1 MSSADVETPAAT
13 SSGRTTAGSLGGSLI
28 VSIGLGYVLTVA
40 CQRLLSPPDYAVFVT
55 FWGLVMGLG
64 STLSPLEQELSRQSA
79 VAALTGGRAGRPA
92 LRAVAVGMLVAAAFS
107 LALLI
112 PPITEKLF
120 HGDWSLA
127 VIVLCGGV
135 AFACQFGTRGLL
147 IGQHKVKAF
156 SLLVVAE
163 PAIRALVLGALVVS
177 VAYNVVSLA
186 IAVAAGSF
194 AWLLFA
200 RPARQLLDVHVEG
213 DGWGVTGRRMGMLL
227 VGAALTAAVITGY
240 PALVGLL
247 APGGDGDRVGAL
259 FAALVIARLPLTLI
273 GPVQSLAVPFVVRL
287 SVTEEGRHRLRRVL
301 ALGAAAALVLAALGA
316 LVGLW
321 LGPWAVRFVSGPK
334 YDIDGWSVAGLVWSS
349 VLLVPMQLLTAV
361 LVARTQARLVL
372 LTWAVVTGTA
382 SLLLVLL
389 PGDTVFRAVVALA
402 AAPTLGLAVV
412 LAFVLRKAPET
423 VPGTTPGT
431 GETSS

>member
-1 MSSADVETPAAT
+1 MSTEVDTPATAR
-13 SSGRTTAGSLGGSLI
+13 SGRTTAGSLGGSLI
-28 VSIGLGYVLTVA
+28 VSIGLGYLLTVA
-40 CQRLLSPPDYAVFVT
+40 CQRLLSPPEYAVFVT

-79 VAALTGGRAGRPA
+79 VAALAGGKAGRPA
-92 LRAVAVGMLVAAAFS
+92 LRAVAVGVVVAAAFS

-112 PPITEKLF
+112 PPVNEKLF
-120 HGDWSLA
+120 RGDWSLA
-127 VIVLCGGV
+127 LVVLCGGV

-163 PAIRALVLGALVVS
+163 PAIRALILGVLVVS

-200 RPARQLLDVHVEG
+200 RPARQLLDFRVEG
-213 DGWGVTGRRMGMLL
+213 DGWGVTSRRMGMLL
-227 VGAALTAAVITGY
+227 AGAALTAAVITGY

-247 APGGDGDRVGAL
+247 APGGDRDRVGSL

-287 SVTEEGRHRLRRVL
+287 SVTEEGRHKLRRVL
-301 ALGAAAALVLAALGA
+301 ALGAGAALVLAAVGA
-316 LVGLW
+316 LVGMW
-321 LGPWAVRFVSGPK
+321 IGPWAVRTVSGPK

-361 LVARTQARLVL
+361 LIARTQARLVL
-372 LTWAVVTGTA
+372 VTWAVVTGTA
-382 SLLLVLL
+382 SLVLLFL

-402 AAPTLGLAVV
+402 VAPTLGLAVV
-412 LAFVLRKAPET
+412 LAFVLRRAPEP
-423 VPGTTPGT
+423 VEAGPAAA
-431 GETSS
+431 

>member
-1 MSSADVETPAAT
+1 MSAEVETPAAAR
-13 SSGRTTAGSLGGSLI
+13 SGRTTAGSLGGSLI

-40 CQRLLSPPDYAVFVT
+40 CQRLLSPQDYAVFVT

-112 PPITEKLF
+112 PPVNEKLF
-120 HGDWSLA
+120 GGDWSLA
-127 VIVLCGGV
+127 LIVLCGGV

-163 PAIRALVLGALVVS
+163 PAIRALVLGVLFVS

-200 RPARQLLDVHVEG
+200 RPARQLLDPHVEG

-247 APGGDGDRVGAL
+247 APGGDRDRVGAL

-287 SVTEEGRHRLRRVL
+287 SVTEEGRHKLRRVL
-301 ALGAAAALVLAALGA
+301 ALGAAASLVLAALGA

-372 LTWAVVTGTA
+372 VTWAIVTGTA

-389 PGDTVFRAVVALA
+389 PGETVFRAVVALA

-412 LAFVLRKAPET
+412 LAFVLRKAPES
-423 VPGTTPGT
+423 VSGTTPGT
-431 GETSS
+431 GGTSS